1 VDLCA
6 YYMLAIFRWSAP
18 NGPNGPSRGCAEA
31 AILQRDAVTPSK
43 IAAAL
48 LVVRKARHMASQV
61 FTTRW
66 GIVTLTD
73 LALVYDQR
81 RRGKR
86 GDSVK
91 RSEIIGMSHMVRV
104 RGFFGLG
111 SLAEVQ
117 IRYRGGSLTIPT
129 VPTKTAEAIRVALG
143 F

>member
-1 VDLCA
+1 MPA
-6 YYMLAIFRWSAP
+6 
-18 NGPNGPSRGCAEA
+18 
-31 AILQRDAVTPSK
+31 K

-48 LVVRKARHMASQV
+48 LVVRKARHMATQV

-73 LALVYDQR
+73 QSLVYDQR

-91 RSEIIGMSHMVRV
+91 RSEIIGMSRVVRV

-111 SLAEVQ
+111 SLTEVQ

-129 VPTKTAEAIRVALG
+129 VPTKTAEAIQVALG
-143 F
+143 L